1 MPERT
6 SSINQEF
13 NTPLGVVRCGFDC
26 DGQVQLMERRKY
38 ENGISKVYKTEAH
51 QIEIVSF
58 KINFASYNGAAL
70 TDSSGW
76 IFKIEKNS
84 DLEESIEV
92 YCLLDKVNDEVE
104 FDYAGGEHLDAIK
117 GENDEWTLHIGTE
130 DGDALHSRAQND
142 DWFPRRIQNMVDNYK
157 SITQVKQNGFVTK
170 IPHLKQGEKI
180 HVQYLT
186 AYDKRDDQ
194 RVNTWLAVEQSKK
207 MLEKWIG
214 MD

>member
-13 NTPLGVVRCGFDC
+13 NTPLGGVRCGFSC
-26 DGQVQLMERRKY
+26 DSKVQMKERRNY
-38 ENGISKVYKTEAH
+38 ENGISEVFKTEAH

-58 KINFASYNGAAL
+58 KINFISHNGASL

-76 IFKIEKNS
+76 IFKIEKNT
-84 DLEESIEV
+84 DLEESLET
-92 YCLLDKVNDEVE
+92 YCLIDNVNVEVE

-117 GENDEWTLHIGTE
+117 AENDEWALHIGTE
-130 DGDALHSRAQND
+130 DGDALHSRAQNN

-157 SITQVKQNGFVTK
+157 SITEMKQNGFVTK

-180 HVQYLT
+180 HIQYLT
-186 AYDKRDDQ
+186 AYDKKDDQ
-194 RVNTWLAVEQSKK
+194 QVNTWLAVEQPK
-207 MLEKWIG
+207 MTLENWIG